1 MANVLTKNI
10 LECSS
15 LGIISN
21 GPIVVKGIM
30 YYPAAI
36 DGEFTLKWWDEVQP
50 PTLYGKAITYTNT
63 LVSADH
69 VVTATTSAF
78 PSTWIDGNVVKCLKT
93 TGSDSGKYG
102 LIKTAGNNTAFT
114 VHLIPFTV
122 EASVVGDW
130 DCYPTYTA
138 FRGHAPKGPTDAEYS
153 MWFPFGGNGFEFP
166 NLALDDFDTSDVV
179 IIYVG

>member
-1 MANVLTKNI
+1 MANVLTRNI
-10 LECSS
+10 WTCDS
-15 LGIISN
+15 LGILST
-21 GPIVVKGIM
+21 GPVLVKAIM
-30 YYPAAI
+30 YYPAAV
-36 DGEFTLKWWDEVQP
+36 DGEFTMKWWDETQP
-50 PTLYGKAITYTNT
+50 PTLHAEKITYTNT

-78 PSTWIDGNVVKCLKT
+78 PSTWLDGNVVKCLKT
-93 TGSDSGKYG
+93 TGSDSSKYG

-122 EASVVGDW
+122 EASKVGDW

-138 FRGHAPKGPTDAEYS
+138 FRGKASKAADTETS
-153 MWFPFGGNGFEFP
+153 MWFPFGGDGVLFP

>member
-1 MANVLTKNI
+1 MANVLTRNI
-10 LECSS
+10 LTCDS
-15 LGIISN
+15 LGIVSP
-21 GPIVVKGIM
+21 GPVLVKAIM
-30 YYPAAI
+30 YYPAAV
-36 DGEFTLKWWDEVQP
+36 DGEFTLKWWNEMDS
-50 PTLYGKAITYTNT
+50 TLTARNITYTNT

-78 PSTWIDGNVVKCLKT
+78 PSTWLDGNVVKCLRT
-93 TGSDSGKYG
+93 TGSDTRSYG

-138 FRGHAPKGPTDAEYS
+138 FRGKASKASDTETS
-153 MWFPFGGNGFEFP
+153 MWFPFGGNGFWFP
-166 NLALDDFDTSDVV
+166 NLALDDMDTSDVV

>member
-21 GPIVVKGIM
+21 KPIWVKGINFV
-30 YYPAAI
+30 ADAV
-36 DGEFTLKWWDEVQP
+36 DDAFTLLWWNEDS
-50 PTLYGKAITYTNT
+50 PTLTARGITYTNT

-78 PSTWIDGNVVKCLKT
+78 PNTWLDGNVVKCLKT
-93 TGSDSGKYG
+93 TGSDATKYG

-114 VHLIPFTV
+114 VHLIPLTV
-122 EASVVGDW
+122 EASKVGDW

-138 FRGHAPKGPTDAEYS
+138 FKGKMTKAADTEYS
-153 MWFPFGGNGFEFP
+153 MWFPFPGERGFQFP
-166 NLALDDFDTSDVV
+166 NLALDSLSASAVV
-179 IIYVG
+179 YIYVG